1 MTDFILDNSVS
12 MRWLS
17 ETSKKQDQVYAES
30 VLKSF
35 SHSDA
40 LVPNLWHLEVVNV
53 TLGLE
58 KRNEINTATAEGFLA
73 QLENL
78 PIYVDP
84 LTPNQAFSRIATLA
98 RSYNLSSYDAAYL
111 ELAIRENLPL
121 ATLDKILR
129 KAAIKASIPIYQQD
143 YDVKSDVKK

>member
-1 MTDFILDNSVS
+1 MTSFILDNSVS

-17 ETSKKQDQVYAES
+17 ETSKKKDQAYAES

-58 KRNEINTATAEGFLA
+58 KQGDRIG
-73 QLENL
+73 
-78 PIYVDP
+78 
-84 LTPNQAFSRIATLA
+84 LTIVP
-98 RSYNLSSYDAAYL
+98 
-111 ELAIRENLPL
+111 
-121 ATLDKILR
+121 
-129 KAAIKASIPIYQQD
+129 IKANLN
-143 YDVKSDVKK
+143 